1 MKIGLFN
8 AVWVLLGVSLGGC
21 ATPPFCDALG
31 KCGGDFNA
39 SAVDLGAGTMGTEWV
54 AGGQRTDAACI
65 DQVPS
70 PPDPPS
76 LALIPPRPAG
86 VRPIEQ
92 STTEWCAG
100 LVLKSDGTIG
110 AFDDGWYET
119 LKRYNGWFP
128 SVPLYTGQ
136 LEMHTNNQYAMTTT
150 QLVSQHVELSA
161 TCLVAQ
167 GVVLTCDDKAAGKPE
182 TGQDL
187 TTQLQKFVQD
197 KLDGIKVLTTQ
208 VYGNVCTPGADGSC
222 TCDYNVSLTTTTAGP
237 WQADNGG
244 HLSFYDAAAAPPC
257 QADYC
262 ASPGTLQLSGS
273 KATDLFNRTSLKTLL
288 LRPPACN
295 DKVQSKTLGE
305 TGIDC
310 GGQCPACP

>member
-8 AVWVLLGVSLGGC
+8 AVWMLLAASLGGC
-21 ATPPFCDALG
+21 TTTPFCDSLG

-39 SAVDLGAGTMGTEWV
+39 AAVDLGGGVTGTEWV
-54 AGGQRTDAACI
+54 AAGTVTNAACI

-110 AFDDGWYET
+110 QFDDGWYEA

-128 SVPLYTGQ
+128 SVPLYTSQ
-136 LEMHTNNQYAMTTT
+136 LEIHTDNQYAMTTT

-167 GVVLTCDDKAAGKPE
+167 GVVLKCDDAAAGLAP
-182 TGQDL
+182 TGKDL
-187 TTQLQKFVQD
+187 TTQLQTFVQD
-197 KLDGIKVLTTQ
+197 KLKGIKVLTAV
-208 VYGNVCTPGADGSC
+208 VYGNQCVPGSDGSC

-237 WQADNGG
+237 WQADNAG
-244 HLSFYDAAAAPPC
+244 HISFYDAAAAPPG
-257 QADYC
+257 QADFC
-262 ASPGTLQLSGS
+262 ANPGTLQLSGS
-273 KATDLFNRTSLKTLL
+273 KETDLFNRTSLKTLAL
-288 LRPPACN
+288 HPPTCD

-310 GGQCPACP
+310 GGKCPACP